1 MADKEVFIP
10 VLHVFHNQDVKFYK
24 AKIREDKVY
33 LEGDKIAEFSSKG
46 VFTLT
51 KNKLGKPKKTK
62 MLIYLDG
69 KSNTSQ
75 IQTGKEMKQHLIDS
89 NAPIE
94 LEMKLPI
101 GSTLNLDKLQTIPD
115 NIETIFEPLTFKD
128 RITIVKREVAKQLGK
143 FKPMETW
150 QFIVLIALIA
160 VDLALNF
167 FF

>member
-10 VLHVFHNQDVKFYK
+10 VLHVFHNQDVKLYR
-24 AKIREDKVY
+24 AKVREDKVY
-33 LEGDKIAEFSSKG
+33 LLGEKIAEFD
-46 VFTLT
+46 
-51 KNKLGKPKKTK
+51 NKSIFNMTRNKVGKPKRFKF
-62 MLIYLDG
+62 LIYLDG
-69 KSNTSQ
+69 KANTCQ
-75 IQTGKEMKQHLIDS
+75 IQTGAEMAKKLIQENAIIEKEMNI
-89 NAPIE
+89 
-94 LEMKLPI
+94 PI
-101 GSTLNLDKLQTIPD
+101 GSSLNLEKLQELPP
-115 NIETIFEPLTFKD
+115 NVERIFEPLTFKD